1 MILDGLKKCRVC
13 LETFSVDHFY
23 YNKNTKGY
31 TSACKPCHIKRV
43 KGWTKNKAAEEL
55 LKKAK
60 RGAAGL
66 KICWN
71 CNQARREDNYV
82 EWDCRLYLN
91 GEYLLGEQY
100 ICAVCYDKIKKKA
113 FRKVYGAI
121 EHHNEQRMKRNGKS
135 PRKKRKLETYNTK
148 NKI

>member
-1 MILDGLKKCRVC
+1 MISDGLKTCRVC
-13 LETFSVDHFY
+13 TQTFSLDHFY
-23 YNKNTKGY
+23 YNKATKGY

-43 KGWTKNKAAEEL
+43 KGWTKTKTAEEL

-66 KICWN
+66 KICWS
-71 CNQARREDNYV
+71 CKQARREDDYV
-82 EWDCRLYLN
+82 EWDCRVFIN
-91 GEYLLGEQY
+91 GEYILGEQH

-121 EHHNEQRMKRNGKS
+121 EHHNEQRMKKNGKRS
-135 PRKKRKLETYNTK
+135 RRKVSL
-148 NKI
+148 